1 MKFTR
6 TLIPEVIEISPKRHA
21 DDRGHFVELFRADL
35 FRENVADVTFVQH
48 NQSLSR
54 REGTVRGLHYQTS
67 PAAQGKLVRC
77 VQGAIFDVA
86 VDLRRSS
93 PTFGQH
99 VAVELSADT
108 DTQLWIPA
116 GFAHGFCT
124 LTPDAEVWY
133 GVTHPYSPAHERG
146 ILWNDADLGI
156 HWPAATTT
164 ATVSVRDAQLPRL
177 RDALDLFE

>member
-6 TLIPEVIEISPKRHA
+6 TLIPDVIEISPRRHA

-35 FRENVADVTFVQH
+35 FRKNVADVLLVQH

-54 REGTVRGLHYQTS
+54 REGTVRGLHYQAS

-77 VQGAIFDVA
+77 VRGAIFDVA

-93 PTFGQH
+93 PTFGRH
-99 VAVELSADT
+99 VTMELSADT
-108 DTQLWIPA
+108 GAQLWIPA

-124 LTPDAEVWY
+124 LTPDTEVWY
-133 GVTHPYSPAHERG
+133 GVTHTYSPSHDRG
-146 ILWNDADLGI
+146 VLWNDAELGI
-156 HWPAATTT
+156 PWPAIAAA
-164 ATVSVRDAQLPRL
+164 ATVSERDAKLPRL